1 MTSAEF
7 RLDLTFRLYV
17 VGMPTTGVEIPSN
30 LKERIEDAVESGD
43 NTSNSDLIRD
53 AVRRLLDR
61 RSERLSK
68 KAIRELSKRRD
79 YSEDELLTPEE
90 VER

>member
-1 MTSAEF
+1 
-7 RLDLTFRLYV
+7 
-17 VGMPTTGVEIPSN
+17 MPTTGVEIPSN